1 MLLIVTMT
9 TNNQVLNEQIQ
20 YYRARAPE
28 YDEWFFRQGRYF
40 YGEEHKQKWFSEVA
54 IVEKAL
60 MDSKPRGK
68 ILEFACGTG
77 VWTEKIAPFAD
88 KMTAIDTSPE
98 AIALCK
104 KKLQASTIEYIQH
117 NIFDWVPQ
125 QQYDFIFFGFWLS
138 HIPFESFDAFWE
150 LVRSSI
156 KPEGHLFFVDSL
168 FAVDSSA
175 RDNRPVDKSG
185 IAERKLN
192 NGDQYH
198 IVKIFHKPDELKDR
212 LSTLG
217 WSGFVRK
224 SGRFFIYGSLSI
236 A

>member
-1 MLLIVTMT
+1 MR
-9 TNNQVLNEQIQ
+9 TNNQVLKEQIQ

-28 YDEWFFRQGRYF
+28 YDEWFYRQGRYF
-40 YGEEHKQKWFSEVA
+40 YGEEHTKGWFSEVA

-60 MDSKPRGK
+60 MDAKPGGQ

-77 VWTEKIAPFAD
+77 VWTEKIAPLAD

-98 AIALCK
+98 VIAICQ
-104 KKLQASTIEYIQH
+104 KKLKTSPIEFMQH
-117 NIFDWVPQ
+117 DIFDWVPQ

-138 HIPFESFDAFWE
+138 HVPLDSFDAFWE

-156 KPEGHLFFVDSL
+156 KPTGHVFFVDSA

-175 RDNRPVDKSG
+175 KDNRPVEKSSG
-185 IAERKLN
+185 IVDRILN
-192 NGDQYH
+192 NGDQYQ
-198 IVKIFHKPDELKDR
+198 IVKIFHKPDELKAR

-217 WSGFVRK
+217 WSGYVRK
-224 SGRFFIYGSLSI
+224 SDRFFIYGSR
-236 A
+236 